1 MREILSGFFIVAH
14 RGASGSYPENTM
26 LSFSKAVE
34 FGADVVELDVR
45 LSRDGVPIVFHDNTL
60 DRLIGLSGKISDYDY
75 NDIKTFRV
83 GGEPIPSLEEALGY
97 LVDHV
102 GVFIEVKEDAGI
114 QAITDIIIENGYEK
128 NVAVISFN
136 EGPLTYIHNTTPTV
150 VTGYIYMKPGDGI
163 VKAKKIGAEI
173 VLPYYRLA
181 SSKAIAFAHRLGL
194 KVVVW
199 VINDTDMA
207 LEYHRRGA
215 DGIATDYPEKI
226 IEALKSV

>member
-1 MREILSGFFIVAH
+1 MREILGGFFFVAH

-34 FGADVVELDVR
+34 YGADVVELDVR
-45 LSRDGVPIVFHDNTL
+45 VSRDGVPIVFHDNTL
-60 DRLIGLSGKISDYDY
+60 DRLVGLPGKIGDYDY
-75 NDIKTFRV
+75 KDIKTFRV
-83 GGEPIPSLEEALGY
+83 GGEPIPSLEEALDY

-102 GVFIEVKEDAGI
+102 GVFIEVKEDVAI
-114 QAITDIIIENGYEK
+114 QAVTNIIIDNGYEE
-128 NVAVISFN
+128 NVAVISFSEN
-136 EGPLTYIHNTTPTV
+136 PLVYIHNIAPNI

-163 VKAKKIGAEI
+163 VKAKKIGADL

-181 SSKAIAFAHRLGL
+181 SAKAIAFAHRLGL

-226 IEALKSV
+226 VGILKKC